1 MDFEFSSGLIALAGI
16 IPLTIIYL
24 LRPRPK
30 NIILPSL
37 MFVRR
42 ISQNL
47 LDSRRTLSKR
57 ITDPLFYLQLLALI
71 LLSVALAGPLI
82 DDFKEDAQKV
92 IIIMDSSA
100 SMTAPDRTREAR
112 SIAIDS
118 LGQENTITAAES
130 IPVVIA
136 KGLDAKDAE
145 KIINSMEARNT
156 PSDIPRAIL
165 TAINEKENEYGKI
178 VVISD
183 FETWDGRAP
192 ETYIRIAN
200 TKNMEL
206 EFRQVGNKT
215 ANYAIVDGYLKD
227 SNDGTYE
234 YTCTIRNFND
244 KSATLDVQLESNPD
258 TASSSK
264 VRNSVQLEEYGSK
277 QIKFSNIPQGISTV
291 EILNEDAILCDNTA
305 CISIPEVKPK
315 KILVLTDIDQAASKS
330 PLITAISL
338 LPDVDV
344 DVRKDLPENA
354 TEYDTI
360 IVNSKNKPLST
371 NDALKI
377 AAYAKNGKD
386 LIVIGNEC
394 LHDSLQMHGL
404 YSILPVDI
412 QSVAKEG
419 SYTIETVGSGT
430 NIFDDVSFGE
440 VYLRKL
446 LVTLPKEDAAVL
458 VDAGEAGPLVCMQN
472 INEGTVT
479 YIGFSD
485 TTEADG
491 WNNFATTPTYP
502 VFWVKLLKYMWGIE
516 DISETNVNTG
526 RYQAFDQTLKI
537 KTPTESVSSDFVYY
551 DECGLYELNQKTIAA
566 NLYDSGESNTFTERR
581 LNLTGE
587 NGAIQKED
595 LRTVSPDK
603 PRKYL
608 IYALLL
614 LLMVESAVMLRRRII

>member
-1 MDFEFSSGLIALAGI
+1 MDFEFSQGLAALAGV

-42 ISQNL
+42 ISQNV
-47 LDSRRTLSKR
+47 LDSRRTLNKR
-57 ITDPLFYLQLLALI
+57 ITDPLFYLQLLVII
-71 LLSVALAGPLI
+71 LLSTALAGPLI
-82 DDFKEDAQKV
+82 DDVKADAQKV

-100 SMTAPDRTREAR
+100 SMTVSSRTDEVR
-112 SIAIDS
+112 SIAIES
-118 LGQENTITAAES
+118 LGQENTIIAAES

-136 KGLDAKDAE
+136 KALDEKDAE
-145 KIINSMEARNT
+145 KVIDGMEARNT

-178 VVISD
+178 VVVSD
-183 FETWDGRAP
+183 FETWEGRAP

-200 TKNMEL
+200 TKNIEL

-234 YTCTIRNFND
+234 YTCTIRNFD
-244 KSATLDVQLESNPD
+244 DRSAKLDVQLKSNLD
-258 TASSSK
+258 NASSSET
-264 VRNSVQLEEYGSK
+264 VSSLQLEEYGSQ

-291 EILNEDAILCDNTA
+291 EILNEDAISCDNIA
-305 CISIPEVKPK
+305 CISIPEIKPNK
-315 KILVLTDIDQAASKS
+315 VLILTDIDQTVSKS
-330 PLITAISL
+330 PLITAVSL
-338 LPDVDV
+338 LPNVNV
-344 DVRKDLPENA
+344 DVRKDLPDNA
-354 TEYDTI
+354 TVYDTI
-360 IVNSKNKPLST
+360 IVNSKDKPLST
-371 NDALKI
+371 HDVLEI
-377 AAYAKNGKD
+377 VAYAKSGKD
-386 LIVIGNEC
+386 LVVIGNEC
-394 LHDSLQMHGL
+394 LQDSLQMQGL

-412 QSVAKEG
+412 KSVEKEG
-419 SYTIETVGSGT
+419 SHTIETVGSGT
-430 NIFDDVSFGE
+430 NIFDDVSFNE
-440 VYLRKL
+440 VYLRRL

-458 VDAGEAGPLVCMQN
+458 VESGGSGPLVCMQN

-479 YIGFSD
+479 YVGFSD
-485 TTEADG
+485 TTETDA

-502 VFWVKLLKYMWGIE
+502 VFWAKLLRYMWGIE

-526 RYQAFDQTLKI
+526 RYQAFDQTIKV
-537 KTPTESVSSDFVYY
+537 KTPTETISSDFVYY

-566 NLYDSGESNTFTERR
+566 NLYNSGESNTFTERR

-587 NGAIQKED
+587 NGDIMKRD
-595 LRTVSPDK
+595 LHTVSPDK
-603 PRKYL
+603 PRKYF
-608 IYALLL
+608 IYILLL
-614 LLMVESAVMLRRRII
+614 LLLAESAVMLRRRII